1 MAHDVRRMIMPND
14 PIVVEAVEA
23 MKRYHEALEA
33 DEPPA
38 EIARLRLLAEQQF
51 QFISDYQ
58 LAALGHQALKRH

>member
-38 EIARLRLLAEQQF
+38 EIARLRLLAA
-51 QFISDYQ
+51 SSGAAVSVYQ
-58 LAALGHQALKRH
+58 RLPARCSWPPSA